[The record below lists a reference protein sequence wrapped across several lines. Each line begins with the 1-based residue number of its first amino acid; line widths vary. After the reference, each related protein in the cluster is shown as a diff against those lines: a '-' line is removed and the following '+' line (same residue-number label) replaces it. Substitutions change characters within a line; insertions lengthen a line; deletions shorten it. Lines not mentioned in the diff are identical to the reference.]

1 MRKIFTSL
9 FLFLGLVELSRAQSF
24 SLDADIRPR
33 FEYRHGFGNL
43 FPENGKPAAFVIQR
57 SRLNFSYQDPKLKIY
72 FSVQDVSTWG
82 DSKQLSIADENK
94 SFSLFQAWLSYA
106 FTENWSMKLGRQTLS
121 YDDQRI
127 LGEVDWTMQGRFHDA
142 AMMTYSKNRFNI
154 DLAFAFNQETQKNVG
169 SEYSFNASSSYKV
182 MQMIHSKKSW
192 DKSSVSFL
200 FLNNGFQKFTNDP
213 VPVADGVYYRQ
224 TTGTYFTFPLSVLTI
239 TGSAY
244 LQTGKAAAS
253 VDLSAYQY
261 LVEAKFKPGKVAF
274 ILGFE
279 SLSGTD
285 QAGESKN
292 HSFFPLFGT
301 NHKFNGLMDYFY
313 VGNHANNVGLNDV
326 YAKALISVGEK
337 SSLAADVHFFSSNA
351 ELKESQSSY
360 LGSELDLVFSRTIAK
375 NIKIN
380 VGYSQLFDTESMQ
393 DIKGVVSSAKTNNWG
408 WVQLIVTPNL
418 LKYSLKEEYFNS
430 SLPVFY

>member
-1 MRKIFTSL
+1 MRKIITSL
-9 FLFLGLVELSRAQSF
+9 LLILGLVELSKAQSF

-43 FPENGKPAAFVIQR
+43 FPENGKPASFVTQR
-57 SRLNFSYQDPKLKIY
+57 SRLNFAYQDPKLKVY

-82 DSKQLSIADENK
+82 DSKQLSIGDENN

-142 AMMTYSKNRFNI
+142 VMVTYSKNRFNV

-169 SEYSFNASSSYKV
+169 SEYLINSSSSYKV

-192 DKSSVSFL
+192 DKSSISLL
-200 FLNNGFQKFTNDP
+200 FLNNGFQKFTTDP

-224 TTGTYFTFPLSVLTI
+224 TTGTYFTFPLSVFTI

-244 LQTGKAAAS
+244 LQTGKAAAAME
-253 VDLSAYQY
+253 LSAYQF
-261 LVEAKFKPGKVAF
+261 LAEAKYKPGKVAF
-274 ILGFE
+274 TVGFE

-285 QAGESKN
+285 QAGESRN

-326 YAKALISVGEK
+326 YTKALVPIGEK
-337 SSLAADVHFFSSNA
+337 SSLGADLHFFSSNA
-351 ELKESQSSY
+351 ELEQNLDSY
-360 LGSELDLVFSRTIAK
+360 FGSELDLVYTRTIST
-375 NIKIN
+375 NIKMN
-380 VGYSQLFDTESMQ
+380 VGYSQYFDTESLQ
-393 DIKGVVSSAKTNNWG
+393 DIKGVVSSAPTNNWG

-418 LKYSLKEEYFNS
+418 LKYSLKEE
-430 SLPVFY
+430 